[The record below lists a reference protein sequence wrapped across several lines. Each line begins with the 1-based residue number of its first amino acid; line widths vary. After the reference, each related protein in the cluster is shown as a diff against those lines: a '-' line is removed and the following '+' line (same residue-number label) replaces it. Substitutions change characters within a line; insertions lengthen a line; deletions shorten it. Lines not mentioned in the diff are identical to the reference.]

1 MYLAEVFPMR
11 RMSGHAGKLDTQMS
25 THFAITRSRNTRQV
39 VIVDDDH
46 IAVRRSL
53 CNVLGRILYAA

>member
-1 MYLAEVFPMR
+1 MYLAEGFPVAAV
-11 RMSGHAGKLDTQMS
+11 SGHAGKIDTQMS
-25 THFAITRSRNTRQV
+25 TNFAITHSRNTRQV

-53 CNVLGRILYAA
+53 CNV